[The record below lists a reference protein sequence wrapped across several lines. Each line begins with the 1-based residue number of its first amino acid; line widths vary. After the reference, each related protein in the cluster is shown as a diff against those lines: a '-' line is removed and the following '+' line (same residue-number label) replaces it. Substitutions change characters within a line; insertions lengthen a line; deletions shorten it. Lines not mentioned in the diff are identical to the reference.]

1 MPKLNAGPKGTD
13 RRGEMVPSE
22 AQALLAQVFASEIRA
37 WHGEAALGPLFW
49 GRGVGVSLL
58 LIVFHATLIWQG
70 AVLLQQ
76 LSLVAIAAYTV
87 WILVA
92 VWRCAGRADP
102 NWGTLARWL
111 TVAWAANAAMVLLF
125 LELDLVMAVFGG

>member
-1 MPKLNAGPKGTD
+1 MNAGPTGTD
-13 RRGEMVPSE
+13 RQRYGARS
-22 AQALLAQVFASEIRA
+22 LLGQVFAAEIRA

-49 GRGVGVSLL
+49 GKGVGVSLL
-58 LIVFHATLIWQG
+58 LIVFHATLMWQG
-70 AVLLQQ
+70 WVLAQQ
-76 LSLVAIAAYTV
+76 LSLAGISAYTV

-111 TVAWAANAAMVLLF
+111 TVAWGANATLVLLF
-125 LELDLVMAVFGG
+125 LELDLVMAALGG